1 MTIAADRIEI
11 TSPAELAAS
20 IPSLLGFAPAD
31 SIVAVFLDQNCV
43 IVTMRCDLDQNWA
56 DLSEAVIA
64 TGHQVGADALVL
76 ATYNAHLARPWIR
89 DRMLEM
95 RERIEAAHFAVRD
108 ALRIEGNR
116 WRSYLCQDACCPA
129 EGTAIDTGLDRLQV
143 GMAFQQRADVAARYR
158 RRLDEAPS
166 ASAVREATRRLAV
179 NAKQRADEAWNAL
192 QALCKAPDQLKR
204 EKDVARA
211 LLQLSCLD
219 VRCRDFV
226 IGMICGSEEHSE
238 LIEAFLS
245 AALRAHDETLPRM
258 AGAAA
263 ALLAATE
270 SSTIPASCLVELAG
284 DDSLAALVGQSIRAA
299 VPPADYAELLRES
312 LTQTVAALDSAEA
325 LA

>member
-1 MTIAADRIEI
+1 MTIAADRVAI

-20 IPSLLGFAPAD
+20 VPSLLGFSPAD
-31 SIVAVFLDQNCV
+31 SLVAVFLDRNCV
-43 IVTMRCDLDQNWA
+43 IVTMRCNLDNVCSG
-56 DLSEAVIA
+56 LSEAVIA
-64 TGHQVGADALVL
+64 TGRQVGADAVVL
-76 ATYNAHLARPWIR
+76 AIYNTRLDRPWLR
-89 DRMLEM
+89 DQILQLCEWL
-95 RERIEAAHFAVRD
+95 EAADLTVRD
-108 ALRIEGNR
+108 ALRIEGSR
-116 WRSYLCQDACCPA
+116 WWSYLCQEACCPA
-129 EGTAIDTGLDRLQV
+129 EGTAIDRSLDRLQV
-143 GMAFQQRADVAARYR
+143 GPAFPERADIAAQYR

-166 ASAVREATRRLAV
+166 ASSVREATKGLAV
-179 NAKQRADEAWNAL
+179 NAKQRAEEAWNAL
-192 QALCKAPDQLKR
+192 QTLCKAPDRPKR

-226 IGMICGSEEHSE
+226 IGMTFRSDNPSE
-238 LIEAFLS
+238 LVQAFLS

-270 SSTIPASCLVELAG
+270 SSSIPASCLVELAG

-299 VPPADYAELLRES
+299 VPPAVYAEILRES
-312 LTQTVAALDSAEA
+312 LAETMAALDSAEA